1 MSELKFCSKICLLGN
16 SRSGKSTFINRL
28 IGNNSS
34 IVEIEPT
41 IGVDFNCHVIEK
53 NNYKYKFQFYDTSGL
68 PNFYKITA
76 NYYDITNIFIIFIEV
91 KNSKESDLS
100 YWYNE
105 IKNHKKNK
113 NLLNNLKVIVIA
125 NKIDLFDNNFTQE
138 KFMKSYKSKFKSL
151 NTELF
156 LISTKYSHISDLEKP
171 LNYIIEYYS
180 NLINAG
186 LYDQDSIKLYI
197 SSENL
202 KTPLINNNDNYREDN
217 SDNNENNTCCCRCS
231 IL

>member
-16 SRSGKSTFINRL
+16 SRSGKSTYINRL

-113 NLLNNLKVIVIA
+113 NLLNNLKVIIIA

-151 NTELF
+151 NAE
-156 LISTKYSHISDLEKP
+156 
-171 LNYIIEYYS
+171 
-180 NLINAG
+180 

-197 SSENL
+197 SSENI

>member
-1 MSELKFCSKICLLGN
+1 MSNYKYCFKICILGN
-16 SRSGKSTFINRL
+16 SRVGKSTYINRL
-28 IGNNSS
+28 IENPISTF
-34 IVEIEPT
+34 EIEPT

-68 PNFYKITA
+68 PSFYKIIT
-76 NYYDITNIFIIFIEV
+76 NYYDITNIFIIFIET
-91 KNSKESDLS
+91 KNSKETDLS

-105 IKNHKKNK
+105 IKNHKNEKDKINK
-113 NLLNNLKVIVIA
+113 LKVIVIA
-125 NKIDLFDNNFTQE
+125 NKIDLFDNDFTQE

-151 NTELF
+151 NAELF
-156 LISTKYSHISDLEKP
+156 LISTKCSHISDLLKP

-186 LYDQDSIKLYI
+186 LCDYDSIKIYQN
-197 SSENL
+197 EEGL
-202 KTPLINNNDNYREDN
+202 KTPLLCPTDNNNVNED
-217 SDNNENNTCCCRCS
+217 ENDKRCCKCS